1 MSENN
6 ENIDDRKR
14 DSEKVT
20 LAGLTARLSVRTGD
34 TKRQTEDFLRE
45 LFALISDE
53 LEKGESVKVPGLGVF
68 KSIEVEARKS
78 VNVNTGEETLIPGH
92 RKIVYMAS
100 KELSATVNEPF
111 SMFQTIELTDE
122 AVTELEGAEA
132 VEPEP
137 EAVCDVPFASTVYQL
152 EEPEVIAESEL
163 ERESVQEAESELI
176 PEQPAQESGLIPEQP
191 ESESGLIP
199 EQPAPIEYASEETS
213 DLYEATE
220 PPVSADSDDDPKDS
234 NDLNDLKDSDDLKDT
249 EDSYI
254 LEDSEVPAIPKKRF
268 WPGFLIGFAA
278 ACLIAFV
285 AVWAL
290 FQYGVL
296 SSERLAGAEPKAESE
311 AIAATSVSAGDP
323 ATNLDNTESEPGPAV
338 KESEVGE
345 PGVQQPGVQ
354 DPAVKEPG
362 VQQAEVQQSATK
374 TEAEPSV
381 PTQPSDKKV
390 YDTITKTR
398 YLTTMAKDHYGNY
411 HLWPYIYKENEKIL
425 GHPDRIRPGT
435 KVVVPPLSKYGV
447 NPDNKADIDKAKKL
461 GNEIYARYN

>member
-1 MSENN
+1 MSENS
-6 ENIDDRKR
+6 ENIEDRRR

-45 LFALISDE
+45 LFALIAGE

-137 EAVCDVPFASTVYQL
+137 EAVCDVPFASTVYEL
-152 EEPEVIAESEL
+152 EEPEVIAEPEL
-163 ERESVQEAESELI
+163 ERESAQEAESELI
-176 PEQPAQESGLIPEQP
+176 PEQPEAFQP
-191 ESESGLIP
+191 
-199 EQPAPIEYASEETS
+199 ASEES
-213 DLYEATE
+213 
-220 PPVSADSDDDPKDS
+220 PDSDDGTKDPKDLNDLRDS
-234 NDLNDLKDSDDLKDT
+234 NDLKDFKDFKDLNDFKDSKDLADP
-249 EDSYI
+249 DIS
-254 LEDSEVPAIPKKRF
+254 EDSEVPAIPKKRF

-290 FQYGVL
+290 FEYGVL
-296 SSERLAGAEPKAESE
+296 STERLAGAETKAESE
-311 AIAATSVSAGDP
+311 AVAATP
-323 ATNLDNTESEPGPAV
+323 ALTEVPTVEPDKAIDEAELVV
-338 KESEVGE
+338 KEPDVRQPE
-345 PGVQQPGVQ
+345 VQQPDVQ
-354 DPAVKEPG
+354 K
-362 VQQAEVQQSATK
+362 QATK
-374 TEAEPSV
+374 AETEPPV

>member
-1 MSENN
+1 MSENS
-6 ENIDDRKR
+6 ENIEDRRR

-78 VNVNTGEETLIPGH
+78 VNVNTGEETMIPGH

-132 VEPEP
+132 AEPEP
-137 EAVCDVPFASTVYQL
+137 EAVCDVPFASTVYEL

-163 ERESVQEAESELI
+163 ERESAQEAASELI
-176 PEQPAQESGLIPEQP
+176 PELPEAASGIMQ
-191 ESESGLIP
+191 
-199 EQPAPIEYASEETS
+199 EQPAPFESASEEAS
-213 DLYEATE
+213 DLCEATE
-220 PPVSADSDDDPKDS
+220 PPVSADSDDDLKDFKDLKDS
-234 NDLNDLKDSDDLKDT
+234 KDSKDFNDFNDLNDLKETTDPDIS
-249 EDSYI
+249 
-254 LEDSEVPAIPKKRF
+254 EDSEVPAIPKKRF
-268 WPGFLIGFAA
+268 WPGFLVGFAA

-290 FQYGVL
+290 FEYGVL
-296 SSERLAGAEPKAESE
+296 SSERLAEAEPK
-311 AIAATSVSAGDP
+311 
-323 ATNLDNTESEPGPAV
+323 PAV
-338 KESEVGE
+338 KAAAMTHASAEVPSVE
-345 PGVQQPGVQ
+345 PDKSKAEPEQAAEEPEVQQP
-354 DPAVKEPG
+354 
-362 VQQAEVQQSATK
+362 EVQKSAP
-374 TEAEPSV
+374 EAETEPPV

>member
-1 MSENN
+1 MSENS
-6 ENIDDRKR
+6 ENIEERKR

-100 KELSATVNEPF
+100 KGLSATVNEPF

-122 AVTELEGAEA
+122 AVTELEWAEA
-132 VEPEP
+132 AEPEP
-137 EAVCDVPFASTVYQL
+137 EAVCDVPFASTVYEL

-163 ERESVQEAESELI
+163 ERESAQEAESELI
-176 PEQPAQESGLIPEQP
+176 PEQPEAFQP
-191 ESESGLIP
+191 
-199 EQPAPIEYASEETS
+199 ASEES
-213 DLYEATE
+213 
-220 PPVSADSDDDPKDS
+220 PDSDDDPKDPKDL
-234 NDLNDLKDSDDLKDT
+234 NDLNDSNDLTDSKDLKDSNDLTDP
-249 EDSYI
+249 DIS
-254 LEDSEVPAIPKKRF
+254 EDSEVPAIPKKRF

-290 FQYGVL
+290 FEYGVL
-296 SSERLAGAEPKAESE
+296 SSERLAEAEPK
-311 AIAATSVSAGDP
+311 
-323 ATNLDNTESEPGPAV
+323 PAV
-338 KESEVGE
+338 KAAAMTPGSVEVPAVEPDKSKSEPE
-345 PGVQQPGVQ
+345 PAAKEPEVQQP
-354 DPAVKEPG
+354 
-362 VQQAEVQQSATK
+362 EVQKSAPE
-374 TEAEPSV
+374 TETEPPV

-411 HLWPYIYKENEKIL
+411 HLWPYIYQENEKIL

>member
-1 MSENN
+1 MSENS
-6 ENIDDRKR
+6 ENIEDRRR

-45 LFALISDE
+45 LFALIAGE

-78 VNVNTGEETLIPGH
+78 VNVNTGEETMIPGH
-92 RKIVYMAS
+92 RKIVYIAS

-111 SMFQTIELTDE
+111 SMFQTVELTDD
-122 AVTELEGAEA
+122 AVAELEASDPA
-132 VEPEP
+132 EPER
-137 EAVCDVPFASTVYQL
+137 EAVCDVPFASTVYEL
-152 EEPEVIAESEL
+152 EEPEVIEEAEL
-163 ERESVQEAESELI
+163 ERESAQEAASETI
-176 PEQPAQESGLIPEQP
+176 QEQP
-191 ESESGLIP
+191 EAFEP
-199 EQPAPIEYASEETS
+199 ASEES
-213 DLYEATE
+213 L
-220 PPVSADSDDDPKDS
+220 DSDDDLKDLKDPKDLKDLKDS
-234 NDLNDLKDSDDLKDT
+234 NDLNDFKDTKDLNDLTDSDI
-249 EDSYI
+249 S
-254 LEDSEVPAIPKKRF
+254 EDSEVPAIPKKRF
-268 WPGFLIGFAA
+268 WPGFLVGFAA

-290 FQYGVL
+290 FEYGVL
-296 SSERLAGAEPKAESE
+296 SSERLAEAES
-311 AIAATSVSAGDP
+311 
-323 ATNLDNTESEPGPAV
+323 NPAV
-338 KESEVGE
+338 KAKAETPASVEV
-345 PGVQQPGVQ
+345 
-354 DPAVKEPG
+354 PAVEPDKAKAEPEPATKEP
-362 VQQAEVQQSATK
+362 EVQKSASEAGGE
-374 TEAEPSV
+374 TEPAV

>member
-1 MSENN
+1 MSENI
-6 ENIDDRKR
+6 EERKR

-45 LFALISDE
+45 LFALIAGE

-92 RKIVYMAS
+92 RKIVYIAS

-111 SMFQTIELTDE
+111 SMFQTIELTDD
-122 AVTELEGAEA
+122 AVTELEGAEVA
-132 VEPEP
+132 EPEP
-137 EAVCDVPFASTVYQL
+137 EAFCDVPFASTVYEL
-152 EEPEVIAESEL
+152 EEPEVIAEAEL
-163 ERESVQEAESELI
+163 ERESAQEAASES
-176 PEQPAQESGLIPEQP
+176 IPEQP
-191 ESESGLIP
+191 EAFEPASKES
-199 EQPAPIEYASEETS
+199 SN
-213 DLYEATE
+213 
-220 PPVSADSDDDPKDS
+220 SDDGTKDPKDS
-234 NDLNDLKDSDDLKDT
+234 NDLKDLKDLKDPKDLKDLKDSNDFKDP
-249 EDSYI
+249 EDPDVS
-254 LEDSEVPAIPKKRF
+254 EDSEIPAIPKKRF
-268 WPGFLIGFAA
+268 WPGFLVGFAA

-285 AVWAL
+285 AIWTL

-296 SSERLAGAEPKAESE
+296 STERMADAKPKPASEAITVNNATTHVPAGVPDESKAESE
-311 AIAATSVSAGDP
+311 P
-323 ATNLDNTESEPGPAV
+323 
-338 KESEVGE
+338 VG
-345 PGVQQPGVQ
+345 
-354 DPAVKEPG
+354 KEPIL
-362 VQQAEVQQSATK
+362 EQSAPAA
-374 TEAEPSV
+374 EAEPPV

>member
-1 MSENN
+1 MSENS
-6 ENIDDRKR
+6 ENIEERKR

-122 AVTELEGAEA
+122 AVTELEWAEA
-132 VEPEP
+132 AEPEP
-137 EAVCDVPFASTVYQL
+137 EAVCDVPFASTVYEL

-163 ERESVQEAESELI
+163 ERESAQEAESELI
-176 PEQPAQESGLIPEQP
+176 PEQPDAFQP
-191 ESESGLIP
+191 
-199 EQPAPIEYASEETS
+199 ASEES
-213 DLYEATE
+213 
-220 PPVSADSDDDPKDS
+220 PDSDDDPKDPKDL
-234 NDLNDLKDSDDLKDT
+234 NDLNDSNDLTDSKDLKDSNDLTDP
-249 EDSYI
+249 DIS
-254 LEDSEVPAIPKKRF
+254 EDSEVPAIPKKRF

-290 FQYGVL
+290 FEYGVL
-296 SSERLAGAEPKAESE
+296 SSERLAEAEPK
-311 AIAATSVSAGDP
+311 
-323 ATNLDNTESEPGPAV
+323 PAV
-338 KESEVGE
+338 KAAAMTPGSVEVPAVEPDKSKSEPE
-345 PGVQQPGVQ
+345 PAAKEPEVQQP
-354 DPAVKEPG
+354 
-362 VQQAEVQQSATK
+362 EVQKSAPE
-374 TEAEPSV
+374 TETEPPV

-411 HLWPYIYKENEKIL
+411 HLWPYIYQENEKIL

>member
-1 MSENN
+1 MSENI
-6 ENIDDRKR
+6 EERKR

-45 LFALISDE
+45 LFALIAGE

-111 SMFQTIELTDE
+111 SMFQTIELTDD
-122 AVTELEGAEA
+122 AVTELEESEST
-132 VEPEP
+132 EPEP
-137 EAVCDVPFASTVYQL
+137 VCDVPFASTVYEL
-152 EEPEVIAESEL
+152 EEPEVMAEAEL
-163 ERESVQEAESELI
+163 ERESVQEYAAES
-176 PEQPAQESGLIPEQP
+176 IPEQP
-191 ESESGLIP
+191 ETF
-199 EQPAPIEYASEETS
+199 QPASEES
-213 DLYEATE
+213 
-220 PPVSADSDDDPKDS
+220 PNSDDDPKDPK
-234 NDLNDLKDSDDLKDT
+234 DPKDLKDFKDLKDT
-249 EDSYI
+249 EDPDIS
-254 LEDSEVPAIPKKRF
+254 EDSEIPAIPKKRF
-268 WPGFLIGFAA
+268 WPGFLVGFAA

-285 AVWAL
+285 AVWTL
-290 FQYGVL
+290 CQYGVL
-296 SSERLAGAEPKAESE
+296 STERMAEAKPKPASE
-311 AIAATSVSAGDP
+311 AITVNNATTHVPEGVPD
-323 ATNLDNTESEPGPAV
+323 ESKA
-338 KESEVGE
+338 
-345 PGVQQPGVQ
+345 
-354 DPAVKEPG
+354 
-362 VQQAEVQQSATK
+362 
-374 TEAEPSV
+374 EAEPVGKEQILEQSAPEPEAEPTV

>member
-1 MSENN
+1 MSENI
-6 ENIDDRKR
+6 EEPKR

-45 LFALISDE
+45 LFALIAGE

-111 SMFQTIELTDE
+111 SMFQTIELTDD
-122 AVTELEGAEA
+122 AVTELEESEST
-132 VEPEP
+132 EPEP
-137 EAVCDVPFASTVYQL
+137 VCDVPFASTVYEL
-152 EEPEVIAESEL
+152 EEPEVMAEAEL
-163 ERESVQEAESELI
+163 ERESVQEYAAES
-176 PEQPAQESGLIPEQP
+176 IPEQP
-191 ESESGLIP
+191 ETF
-199 EQPAPIEYASEETS
+199 QPASEES
-213 DLYEATE
+213 
-220 PPVSADSDDDPKDS
+220 PNSDDDPKDPK
-234 NDLNDLKDSDDLKDT
+234 DPKDLKDFKDLKDT
-249 EDSYI
+249 EDPDIS
-254 LEDSEVPAIPKKRF
+254 EDSEIPAIPKKRF
-268 WPGFLIGFAA
+268 WPGFLVGFAA

-285 AVWAL
+285 AVWTL
-290 FQYGVL
+290 CQYGVL
-296 SSERLAGAEPKAESE
+296 STERMAEAKPKPASE
-311 AIAATSVSAGDP
+311 AITVNNATTHVSEGVPD
-323 ATNLDNTESEPGPAV
+323 ESKA
-338 KESEVGE
+338 
-345 PGVQQPGVQ
+345 
-354 DPAVKEPG
+354 
-362 VQQAEVQQSATK
+362 
-374 TEAEPSV
+374 EAEPVGKEQILEQSAPEPEAEPTV

>member
-1 MSENN
+1 MSENS
-6 ENIDDRKR
+6 ENIEERKR

-122 AVTELEGAEA
+122 AVTELEWAEA
-132 VEPEP
+132 AEPEP
-137 EAVCDVPFASTVYQL
+137 EAVCDVPFASTVYEL
-152 EEPEVIAESEL
+152 KEPEVIAESEL
-163 ERESVQEAESELI
+163 ERESAQEAESELI
-176 PEQPAQESGLIPEQP
+176 PEQPEAFQP
-191 ESESGLIP
+191 
-199 EQPAPIEYASEETS
+199 ASEES
-213 DLYEATE
+213 
-220 PPVSADSDDDPKDS
+220 PDSDDDPKDPKDL
-234 NDLNDLKDSDDLKDT
+234 NDLNDSNDLTDSKDLKDSNDLTDP
-249 EDSYI
+249 DIS
-254 LEDSEVPAIPKKRF
+254 EDSEVPAIPKKRF

-290 FQYGVL
+290 FEYGVL
-296 SSERLAGAEPKAESE
+296 SSERLAEAEPK
-311 AIAATSVSAGDP
+311 
-323 ATNLDNTESEPGPAV
+323 PAV
-338 KESEVGE
+338 KAAAMTPGSVEVPAVEPDKSKSEPE
-345 PGVQQPGVQ
+345 PAAKEPEVQQP
-354 DPAVKEPG
+354 
-362 VQQAEVQQSATK
+362 EVQKSAPE
-374 TEAEPSV
+374 TETEPPV

-411 HLWPYIYKENEKIL
+411 HLWPYIYQENEKIL

>member
-1 MSENN
+1 MNGNME
-6 ENIDDRKR
+6 EHKR
-14 DSEKVT
+14 ESEKVT

-45 LFALISDE
+45 LFALIAGE

-92 RKIVYMAS
+92 RKIVYIAS

-111 SMFQTIELTDE
+111 SMFQTIELTDD
-122 AVTELEGAEA
+122 AVAELEASDPA
-132 VEPEP
+132 EPER
-137 EAVCDVPFASTVYQL
+137 EAVCDVPFASTVYEL
-152 EEPEVIAESEL
+152 EEPEVIEEAEL
-163 ERESVQEAESELI
+163 ERESAQEAASET
-176 PEQPAQESGLIPEQP
+176 IPEQP
-191 ESESGLIP
+191 EAFEP
-199 EQPAPIEYASEETS
+199 ASEES
-213 DLYEATE
+213 L
-220 PPVSADSDDDPKDS
+220 DSDDDLKDLKDPKDLKDS
-234 NDLNDLKDSDDLKDT
+234 NDLNDFNDFKDSKDLNDLT
-249 EDSYI
+249 DSVISEDA
-254 LEDSEVPAIPKKRF
+254 EVPAIPKKRF
-268 WPGFLIGFAA
+268 WPGFLVGFAA

-290 FQYGVL
+290 FEYGVL
-296 SSERLAGAEPKAESE
+296 SSERLAEAES
-311 AIAATSVSAGDP
+311 
-323 ATNLDNTESEPGPAV
+323 NPAV
-338 KESEVGE
+338 KAKAETPASAEVPATE
-345 PGVQQPGVQ
+345 PDKSKAEPE
-354 DPAVKEPG
+354 PATKEP
-362 VQQAEVQQSATK
+362 EVQKSASEAGGE
-374 TEAEPSV
+374 TEPAV

>member
-1 MSENN
+1 MSENI
-6 ENIDDRKR
+6 EERKR

-45 LFALISDE
+45 LFALIAGE

-111 SMFQTIELTDE
+111 SMFQTIELTDD
-122 AVTELEGAEA
+122 AVTELEESEST
-132 VEPEP
+132 EPEP
-137 EAVCDVPFASTVYQL
+137 VCDVPFASTVYEL
-152 EEPEVIAESEL
+152 EEPEVMAEAEL
-163 ERESVQEAESELI
+163 ERESAQEAESELI
-176 PEQPAQESGLIPEQP
+176 LDQP
-191 ESESGLIP
+191 ESFES
-199 EQPAPIEYASEETS
+199 ASEES
-213 DLYEATE
+213 
-220 PPVSADSDDDPKDS
+220 PDSDDGTKDPKDPKDT
-234 NDLNDLKDSDDLKDT
+234 NDLNDFNDFNDFNDSKDSKDSKDFKDLKDIKDP
-249 EDSYI
+249 EDPDIS
-254 LEDSEVPAIPKKRF
+254 EDSEIPAIPKKRF
-268 WPGFLIGFAA
+268 WPGFLVGFAA
-278 ACLIAFV
+278 ACLIAIV
-285 AVWAL
+285 AVWTM

-296 SSERLAGAEPKAESE
+296 STERMAEAKPKPAVQ
-311 AIAATSVSAGDP
+311 AAAMTPASAVVSAVEPDKSK
-323 ATNLDNTESEPGPAV
+323 SEPEPAA
-338 KESEVGE
+338 KEPE
-345 PGVQQPGVQ
+345 VQQS
-354 DPAVKEPG
+354 
-362 VQQAEVQQSATK
+362 EVQQSAPEP
-374 TEAEPSV
+374 EAEPPV

>member
-1 MSENN
+1 MNGNME
-6 ENIDDRKR
+6 EHKR
-14 DSEKVT
+14 ESEKVT

-45 LFALISDE
+45 LFALIAGE

-92 RKIVYMAS
+92 RKIVYIAS

-111 SMFQTIELTDE
+111 SMFQTIELTDD
-122 AVTELEGAEA
+122 AVAELEASDPA
-132 VEPEP
+132 EPER
-137 EAVCDVPFASTVYQL
+137 EAVCDVPFASTVYEL
-152 EEPEVIAESEL
+152 EEPEVIEEAEL
-163 ERESVQEAESELI
+163 ERESAQEAASES
-176 PEQPAQESGLIPEQP
+176 IPEQP
-191 ESESGLIP
+191 EAFEP
-199 EQPAPIEYASEETS
+199 ASEES
-213 DLYEATE
+213 L
-220 PPVSADSDDDPKDS
+220 DSDDDLKDLKDPKDLKDS
-234 NDLNDLKDSDDLKDT
+234 NDLKDSVIS
-249 EDSYI
+249 EDA
-254 LEDSEVPAIPKKRF
+254 EVPAIPKKRF
-268 WPGFLIGFAA
+268 WPGFLVGFAA

-296 SSERLAGAEPKAESE
+296 SSERLAEAES
-311 AIAATSVSAGDP
+311 
-323 ATNLDNTESEPGPAV
+323 NPAV
-338 KESEVGE
+338 KAKAETPASVEV
-345 PGVQQPGVQ
+345 
-354 DPAVKEPG
+354 PAVEPDKAKAEPEPATKEP
-362 VQQAEVQQSATK
+362 EVQKSASEAGGE
-374 TEAEPSV
+374 TEPAV

>member
-1 MSENN
+1 MSENS
-6 ENIDDRKR
+6 ENIEERKR

-132 VEPEP
+132 AEPEP
-137 EAVCDVPFASTVYQL
+137 EAVCDVPFASTVYEL

-163 ERESVQEAESELI
+163 ERESAQEAESELI
-176 PEQPAQESGLIPEQP
+176 PEQPEAFQP
-191 ESESGLIP
+191 
-199 EQPAPIEYASEETS
+199 ASEES
-213 DLYEATE
+213 
-220 PPVSADSDDDPKDS
+220 PDSDDDPKDPK
-234 NDLNDLKDSDDLKDT
+234 DLKDLTDPDIS
-249 EDSYI
+249 
-254 LEDSEVPAIPKKRF
+254 EDSEVPAIPKKRF

-290 FQYGVL
+290 FEYGVL
-296 SSERLAGAEPKAESE
+296 SSERLAEAEPK
-311 AIAATSVSAGDP
+311 
-323 ATNLDNTESEPGPAV
+323 PAV
-338 KESEVGE
+338 KAAAMTPGSVEVPAVEPDKSKSEPE
-345 PGVQQPGVQ
+345 PAAEEPEVQQP
-354 DPAVKEPG
+354 
-362 VQQAEVQQSATK
+362 EVQKSAPE
-374 TEAEPSV
+374 TETEPPV

-411 HLWPYIYKENEKIL
+411 HLWPYIYQENEKIL

>member
-1 MSENN
+1 MSENS
-6 ENIDDRKR
+6 ENIEERKR

-111 SMFQTIELTDE
+111 SMFQTIELSDE

-137 EAVCDVPFASTVYQL
+137 EAVCDVPFASTVY
-152 EEPEVIAESEL
+152 EFGEPEVIAEPEL
-163 ERESVQEAESELI
+163 ERESEQEAESESIPEPDSELI
-176 PEQPAQESGLIPEQP
+176 PEQPQPFES
-191 ESESGLIP
+191 
-199 EQPAPIEYASEETS
+199 ASEETS
-213 DLYEATE
+213 DLYETTGQ
-220 PPVSADSDDDPKDS
+220 PVSADSDDDLKNFKNPKDPKDP
-234 NDLNDLKDSDDLKDT
+234 NVLNGPEASDI
-249 EDSYI
+249 S
-254 LEDSEVPAIPKKRF
+254 EDSEVPAIPKKRF

-290 FQYGVL
+290 IEYGVL
-296 SSERLAGAEPKAESE
+296 STERLAGAETKAESE
-311 AIAATSVSAGDP
+311 AVAATP
-323 ATNLDNTESEPGPAV
+323 ALTEVQTVEPDKAIDEAELVV
-338 KESEVGE
+338 KE
-345 PGVQQPGVQ
+345 PDVQQP
-354 DPAVKEPG
+354 
-362 VQQAEVQQSATK
+362 EVQKQATK
-374 TEAEPSV
+374 AEAEPSV
-381 PTQPSDKKV
+381 PTQPSDRKV

>member
-6 ENIDDRKR
+6 ENIEDRRR

-45 LFALISDE
+45 LFALIAGE

-78 VNVNTGEETLIPGH
+78 VNVNTGEETMIPGH

-132 VEPEP
+132 AEPER
-137 EAVCDVPFASTVYQL
+137 EAVCDVPFASTVYEL
-152 EEPEVIAESEL
+152 EEPEVIAEAEL
-163 ERESVQEAESELI
+163 ERESAQEAESELI
-176 PEQPAQESGLIPEQP
+176 PDQP
-191 ESESGLIP
+191 EAF
-199 EQPAPIEYASEETS
+199 QPASEES
-213 DLYEATE
+213 
-220 PPVSADSDDDPKDS
+220 PDSDDGTKDPKDPKDPKDLKDL
-234 NDLNDLKDSDDLKDT
+234 NDLNDLKDSKDLKDFNDFNDLNDLKDT
-249 EDSYI
+249 TDPDIS
-254 LEDSEVPAIPKKRF
+254 EDSEVPAIPKRRF

-290 FQYGVL
+290 FEYGVL
-296 SSERLAGAEPKAESE
+296 SSERL
-311 AIAATSVSAGDP
+311 
-323 ATNLDNTESEPGPAV
+323 
-338 KESEVGE
+338 
-345 PGVQQPGVQ
+345 
-354 DPAVKEPG
+354 
-362 VQQAEVQQSATK
+362 
-374 TEAEPSV
+374 TEAEPKPAVKAAAMTPASAEVPVVEPDKSKAEPEPAAKEPEVQKPEVQKSVSETEAEPPV

-447 NPDNKADIDKAKKL
+447 NPDKKADIDKAKKL

>member
-1 MSENN
+1 MNGNME
-6 ENIDDRKR
+6 EHKR
-14 DSEKVT
+14 ESEKVT

-45 LFALISDE
+45 LFAVVAGE

-92 RKIVYMAS
+92 RKIVYIAS

-111 SMFQTIELTDE
+111 SMFQTIELTDD
-122 AVTELEGAEA
+122 AVAELEASDPA
-132 VEPEP
+132 EPER
-137 EAVCDVPFASTVYQL
+137 EAICDVPFASTVYEL
-152 EEPEVIAESEL
+152 EEPEVIAEAEL
-163 ERESVQEAESELI
+163 ERESAQEAASES
-176 PEQPAQESGLIPEQP
+176 IPEQP
-191 ESESGLIP
+191 EAFEP
-199 EQPAPIEYASEETS
+199 ASEES
-213 DLYEATE
+213 L
-220 PPVSADSDDDPKDS
+220 DSDDDLKDLKDPKDFKDS
-234 NDLNDLKDSDDLKDT
+234 KDLNDLTDSDI
-249 EDSYI
+249 S
-254 LEDSEVPAIPKKRF
+254 EDSEVPAIPKKRF
-268 WPGFLIGFAA
+268 WPGFLVGFAA

-290 FQYGVL
+290 FEYGVL
-296 SSERLAGAEPKAESE
+296 SSERLAEAES
-311 AIAATSVSAGDP
+311 
-323 ATNLDNTESEPGPAV
+323 NPAV
-338 KESEVGE
+338 KAKAETPASVEV
-345 PGVQQPGVQ
+345 
-354 DPAVKEPG
+354 PAVEPDKSKAEPEPATKEP
-362 VQQAEVQQSATK
+362 EVQKSASEAGGE
-374 TEAEPSV
+374 TEPAV

>member
-1 MSENN
+1 MNGNME
-6 ENIDDRKR
+6 EHKR
-14 DSEKVT
+14 ESEKVT

-45 LFALISDE
+45 LFAVVAGE

-92 RKIVYMAS
+92 RKIVYIAS

-111 SMFQTIELTDE
+111 SMFQTIELTDD
-122 AVTELEGAEA
+122 AVAELEASDPA
-132 VEPEP
+132 EPER
-137 EAVCDVPFASTVYQL
+137 EAVCDVPFASTVYEL
-152 EEPEVIAESEL
+152 EEPEVIEEAEL
-163 ERESVQEAESELI
+163 ERESAQEAASES
-176 PEQPAQESGLIPEQP
+176 IPEQP
-191 ESESGLIP
+191 EAASETIQ
-199 EQPAPIEYASEETS
+199 EQPEAFETASEEF
-213 DLYEATE
+213 
-220 PPVSADSDDDPKDS
+220 PDSDDDLKDLKDPKDLKDS
-234 NDLNDLKDSDDLKDT
+234 NDLKDSKDLNDLTDSDI
-249 EDSYI
+249 S
-254 LEDSEVPAIPKKRF
+254 EDSEVPAIPKKRF
-268 WPGFLIGFAA
+268 WSGFLVGFAA

-290 FQYGVL
+290 FEYGVL
-296 SSERLAGAEPKAESE
+296 SSERLAEAES
-311 AIAATSVSAGDP
+311 
-323 ATNLDNTESEPGPAV
+323 NPAV
-338 KESEVGE
+338 KAKAETPASVEV
-345 PGVQQPGVQ
+345 
-354 DPAVKEPG
+354 PAVEPDKAKAEPEPATKEP
-362 VQQAEVQQSATK
+362 EVQKSASEAGDE
-374 TEAEPSV
+374 TEPAV

>member
-6 ENIDDRKR
+6 ENIEERKR

-111 SMFQTIELTDE
+111 SMFQTIELSDE

-137 EAVCDVPFASTVYQL
+137 EAVCDVPFASTVYEL

-163 ERESVQEAESELI
+163 ERESAQEAESELI
-176 PEQPAQESGLIPEQP
+176 PEQPEAFQP
-191 ESESGLIP
+191 
-199 EQPAPIEYASEETS
+199 ASEES
-213 DLYEATE
+213 
-220 PPVSADSDDDPKDS
+220 PDSDDDPKDPKDLKGL
-234 NDLNDLKDSDDLKDT
+234 NDLRDSNDLKDSNDLR
-249 EDSYI
+249 DSNDLTDPDI
-254 LEDSEVPAIPKKRF
+254 SEDSEVPAIPRKRF

-290 FQYGVL
+290 FEYGVL
-296 SSERLAGAEPKAESE
+296 SSDRLAEAEPKPEVK
-311 AIAATSVSAGDP
+311 AAAMTPASV
-323 ATNLDNTESEPGPAV
+323 EVPAV
-338 KESEVGE
+338 EPDKSKTEPEPAAKEPE
-345 PGVQQPGVQ
+345 VQQP
-354 DPAVKEPG
+354 
-362 VQQAEVQQSATK
+362 EVQKQATK
-374 TEAEPSV
+374 AEAEPSV

>member
-6 ENIDDRKR
+6 ENIEDRKR

-122 AVTELEGAEA
+122 AVTELEGAAA

-137 EAVCDVPFASTVYQL
+137 EAVCDVPFASTVYEL
-152 EEPEVIAESEL
+152 EEPEVMAESEL

-176 PEQPAQESGLIPEQP
+176 PEQPEPESGLKPERLEP
-191 ESESGLIP
+191 FAS
-199 EQPAPIEYASEETS
+199 ASEETS
-213 DLYEATE
+213 DLYETTV
-220 PPVSADSDDDPKDS
+220 PLVSADSDDDPKDS
-234 NDLNDLKDSDDLKDT
+234 NNLNDLKDTNDLKDSDDLNDT
-249 EDSYI
+249 EDSDI

-323 ATNLDNTESEPGPAV
+323 ATNLDNTESEPAPAV

-354 DPAVKEPG
+354 DPAVKET
-362 VQQAEVQQSATK
+362 EVQHSEVQKSAPK
-374 TEAEPSV
+374 AEAEPSV

>member
-1 MSENN
+1 MSENS
-6 ENIDDRKR
+6 ENIEDRRR

-45 LFALISDE
+45 LFALIAGE

-78 VNVNTGEETLIPGH
+78 VNVNTGEETMIPGH

-132 VEPEP
+132 AEPER
-137 EAVCDVPFASTVYQL
+137 EAVCDVPFASTVYEL
-152 EEPEVIAESEL
+152 EEPEVIAEPEL
-163 ERESVQEAESELI
+163 ERESAQEAASELI
-176 PEQPAQESGLIPEQP
+176 PEQPEAFQP
-191 ESESGLIP
+191 
-199 EQPAPIEYASEETS
+199 ASEES
-213 DLYEATE
+213 
-220 PPVSADSDDDPKDS
+220 PDSDDGTNDPNDPKNL
-234 NDLNDLKDSDDLKDT
+234 NDLNDLNDSKDLKDPKDLKDFKDFKDFT
-249 EDSYI
+249 DPDIS
-254 LEDSEVPAIPKKRF
+254 EDSEVPAIPKKRF
-268 WPGFLIGFAA
+268 WPGFLIGVAA

-311 AIAATSVSAGDP
+311 AIAATSVSAGVP
-323 ATNLDNTESEPGPAV
+323 AEVPSVEPDKSKSEPEPAA
-338 KESEVGE
+338 KEPE
-345 PGVQQPGVQ
+345 VQQP
-354 DPAVKEPG
+354 
-362 VQQAEVQQSATK
+362 EVQKSAPE
-374 TEAEPSV
+374 TEAEPPV

-435 KVVVPPLSKYGV
+435 RVVVPPLSKYGV
-447 NPDNKADIDKAKKL
+447 NPDNKADIDKA
-461 GNEIYARYN
+461 

>member
-1 MSENN
+1 MSENS
-6 ENIDDRKR
+6 ENIEDRRR

-45 LFALISDE
+45 LFALIAGE

-78 VNVNTGEETLIPGH
+78 VNVNTGEETMIPGH

-132 VEPEP
+132 AEPEP
-137 EAVCDVPFASTVYQL
+137 EAVCDVPFASTVYEL

-163 ERESVQEAESELI
+163 ERESAQEAASTLIPELPEAASELI
-176 PEQPAQESGLIPEQP
+176 PELQEAFEPASKESP
-191 ESESGLIP
+191 
-199 EQPAPIEYASEETS
+199 
-213 DLYEATE
+213 
-220 PPVSADSDDDPKDS
+220 DSDDDPKDLK
-234 NDLNDLKDSDDLKDT
+234 DLNDLKDSNDLKDT
-249 EDSYI
+249 TDPDIS
-254 LEDSEVPAIPKKRF
+254 EDSEVPAIPKKRF
-268 WPGFLIGFAA
+268 WPGFLVGFAA

-290 FQYGVL
+290 FEYGVL
-296 SSERLAGAEPKAESE
+296 SSDRLAEAEPK
-311 AIAATSVSAGDP
+311 
-323 ATNLDNTESEPGPAV
+323 PAV
-338 KESEVGE
+338 KAAAMTPASVEV
-345 PGVQQPGVQ
+345 
-354 DPAVKEPG
+354 PAVEPDKSKSEPEPAAKEP
-362 VQQAEVQQSATK
+362 EVQKLEVQKSASEA
-374 TEAEPSV
+374 EAEPPV

>member
-1 MSENN
+1 MSENS
-6 ENIDDRKR
+6 ENIEERKR

-122 AVTELEGAEA
+122 AVTELEWAEA
-132 VEPEP
+132 AEPEP
-137 EAVCDVPFASTVYQL
+137 EAVCDVPFASTVYEL

-163 ERESVQEAESELI
+163 ERESAQEAESELI
-176 PEQPAQESGLIPEQP
+176 PEAFQP
-191 ESESGLIP
+191 
-199 EQPAPIEYASEETS
+199 ASEES
-213 DLYEATE
+213 
-220 PPVSADSDDDPKDS
+220 PDSDDDPKDPKDL
-234 NDLNDLKDSDDLKDT
+234 NDLNDSNDLTDSKDLKDSNDLTDP
-249 EDSYI
+249 DIS
-254 LEDSEVPAIPKKRF
+254 EDSEVPAIPKKRF

-290 FQYGVL
+290 FEYGVL
-296 SSERLAGAEPKAESE
+296 SSERLAEAEPK
-311 AIAATSVSAGDP
+311 
-323 ATNLDNTESEPGPAV
+323 PAV
-338 KESEVGE
+338 KAAAMTPGSVEVPAVEPDKSKSEPE
-345 PGVQQPGVQ
+345 PAAKEPEVQQP
-354 DPAVKEPG
+354 
-362 VQQAEVQQSATK
+362 EVQKSAPE
-374 TEAEPSV
+374 TETEPPV

-411 HLWPYIYKENEKIL
+411 HLWPYIYQENEKIL

>member
-1 MSENN
+1 MSENS
-6 ENIDDRKR
+6 ENIEERKR

-78 VNVNTGEETLIPGH
+78 VNVNTGEETMIPGH

-132 VEPEP
+132 AEPEP
-137 EAVCDVPFASTVYQL
+137 EAVCDVPFASTVYEL
-152 EEPEVIAESEL
+152 EEPEVIAEPEL
-163 ERESVQEAESELI
+163 ERESVQEAECELI
-176 PEQPAQESGLIPEQP
+176 PEQPEAFQP
-191 ESESGLIP
+191 
-199 EQPAPIEYASEETS
+199 ASEES
-213 DLYEATE
+213 
-220 PPVSADSDDDPKDS
+220 PDSDDDPKDPKDL
-234 NDLNDLKDSDDLKDT
+234 NDLNDSNDLTDSNDLKDFK
-249 EDSYI
+249 DSKDLNDLTDPDI
-254 LEDSEVPAIPKKRF
+254 SEDSEVPAIPKKRF

-296 SSERLAGAEPKAESE
+296 SSERLAEAEPK
-311 AIAATSVSAGDP
+311 
-323 ATNLDNTESEPGPAV
+323 PAV
-338 KESEVGE
+338 KAAAMTPGSVEV
-345 PGVQQPGVQ
+345 
-354 DPAVKEPG
+354 PAVEPDKSKSEPEPAAKEP
-362 VQQAEVQQSATK
+362 EVQKSAPEA
-374 TEAEPSV
+374 EAEPPV
-381 PTQPSDKKV
+381 PTQPSDKKE

>member
-1 MSENN
+1 MNGNME
-6 ENIDDRKR
+6 EHKR
-14 DSEKVT
+14 ESEKVT

-45 LFALISDE
+45 LFAVVAGE

-92 RKIVYMAS
+92 RKIVYIAS

-111 SMFQTIELTDE
+111 SMFQTIELTDD
-122 AVTELEGAEA
+122 AVAELEASDPA
-132 VEPEP
+132 EPER
-137 EAVCDVPFASTVYQL
+137 ETVCDVPFASTVYEL
-152 EEPEVIAESEL
+152 EEPEVIAEAEL
-163 ERESVQEAESELI
+163 ERESAQEAASES
-176 PEQPAQESGLIPEQP
+176 IPEQP
-191 ESESGLIP
+191 EAFEP
-199 EQPAPIEYASEETS
+199 ASEES
-213 DLYEATE
+213 
-220 PPVSADSDDDPKDS
+220 PDSDDSPNDPNDLRDSKDLKDFNDLNDS
-234 NDLNDLKDSDDLKDT
+234 NDLNDFKDSKDLKDFKDP
-249 EDSYI
+249 EVPDIS
-254 LEDSEVPAIPKKRF
+254 EDSEIPAIPKKRF
-268 WPGFLIGFAA
+268 WPGFLVGFAA

-285 AVWAL
+285 AIWTL

-296 SSERLAGAEPKAESE
+296 STERMAEVKPKPASE
-311 AIAATSVSAGDP
+311 AITVNNATTHVPAVEPDKAKAEPEP
-323 ATNLDNTESEPGPAV
+323 AT
-338 KESEVGE
+338 
-345 PGVQQPGVQ
+345 
-354 DPAVKEPG
+354 KEP
-362 VQQAEVQQSATK
+362 EVQKSASEAGGE
-374 TEAEPSV
+374 TEPAV

>member
-1 MSENN
+1 MSENS
-6 ENIDDRKR
+6 ENIEDRRR

-45 LFALISDE
+45 LFALIAGE

-111 SMFQTIELTDE
+111 SMFQTIELSDE

-132 VEPEP
+132 AEPEP
-137 EAVCDVPFASTVYQL
+137 EAVCDVPFASTVYEL

-163 ERESVQEAESELI
+163 ERESALEAASELI
-176 PEQPAQESGLIPEQP
+176 PEQPEAFQP
-191 ESESGLIP
+191 
-199 EQPAPIEYASEETS
+199 ASEES
-213 DLYEATE
+213 
-220 PPVSADSDDDPKDS
+220 PDSDDDPKDPKDL
-234 NDLNDLKDSDDLKDT
+234 NDLNDLNDSKDFKDSKDLT
-249 EDSYI
+249 DSNDLTDPDI
-254 LEDSEVPAIPKKRF
+254 SEDSEVPAIPKKRF

-290 FQYGVL
+290 FEYGVL
-296 SSERLAGAEPKAESE
+296 SSDRLAEAEPKPEVK
-311 AIAATSVSAGDP
+311 AAAMTPASV
-323 ATNLDNTESEPGPAV
+323 EVPAV
-338 KESEVGE
+338 E
-345 PGVQQPGVQ
+345 PDKSKTEPE
-354 DPAVKEPG
+354 PAAEEP
-362 VQQAEVQQSATK
+362 EVQEPEVQKQATK
-374 TEAEPSV
+374 AEAEPSV

-435 KVVVPPLSKYGV
+435 KVVVPSLSKYGV

>member
-1 MSENN
+1 MSENI
-6 ENIDDRKR
+6 EERKR

-45 LFALISDE
+45 LFALIAGE

-111 SMFQTIELTDE
+111 SMFQTIELTDD
-122 AVTELEGAEA
+122 AVTELEESEST
-132 VEPEP
+132 EPEP
-137 EAVCDVPFASTVYQL
+137 VCDVPFASTVYEL
-152 EEPEVIAESEL
+152 EEPEVMAEAEL
-163 ERESVQEAESELI
+163 ERESVQEYAAES
-176 PEQPAQESGLIPEQP
+176 IPEQP
-191 ESESGLIP
+191 ETF
-199 EQPAPIEYASEETS
+199 QPASEES
-213 DLYEATE
+213 
-220 PPVSADSDDDPKDS
+220 PNSDDDPKDFKDPK
-234 NDLNDLKDSDDLKDT
+234 DLKDLKDLKDS
-249 EDSYI
+249 EDPDIS
-254 LEDSEVPAIPKKRF
+254 EDSEIPAIPKKRF
-268 WPGFLIGFAA
+268 WPGFLVGFAA

-285 AVWAL
+285 AVWTL
-290 FQYGVL
+290 CQYGVL
-296 SSERLAGAEPKAESE
+296 STERMAEAKPKPASE
-311 AIAATSVSAGDP
+311 AITVNNATTHVPEGVPD
-323 ATNLDNTESEPGPAV
+323 ESKA
-338 KESEVGE
+338 
-345 PGVQQPGVQ
+345 
-354 DPAVKEPG
+354 
-362 VQQAEVQQSATK
+362 
-374 TEAEPSV
+374 EAEPVGKEQILEQSAPEPEAEPTV

>member
-6 ENIDDRKR
+6 ENIEDRRR

-111 SMFQTIELTDE
+111 SMFQTIELSDE
-122 AVTELEGAEA
+122 AVAELEGAEA

-137 EAVCDVPFASTVYQL
+137 EAVCDVPFASTVYEL

-163 ERESVQEAESELI
+163 ERESAQEAESELI
-176 PEQPAQESGLIPEQP
+176 QEQP
-191 ESESGLIP
+191 EAF
-199 EQPAPIEYASEETS
+199 QPASEES
-213 DLYEATE
+213 
-220 PPVSADSDDDPKDS
+220 PDSDDGTKDPKDLNDLRDS
-234 NDLNDLKDSDDLKDT
+234 NDLKDFKDLNDLTDPDIS
-249 EDSYI
+249 
-254 LEDSEVPAIPKKRF
+254 EDSEVPAIPKKRF

-290 FQYGVL
+290 FEYGVL
-296 SSERLAGAEPKAESE
+296 SSDRLAEAEPK
-311 AIAATSVSAGDP
+311 
-323 ATNLDNTESEPGPAV
+323 PAV
-338 KESEVGE
+338 KAAAMTPGSVEV
-345 PGVQQPGVQ
+345 
-354 DPAVKEPG
+354 PAVEPDKSKSEPEPAAKEP
-362 VQQAEVQQSATK
+362 EVQEPEVQKQATK
-374 TEAEPSV
+374 AEAEPSV

>member
-1 MSENN
+1 MNGNME
-6 ENIDDRKR
+6 EHKR
-14 DSEKVT
+14 ESEKVT

-45 LFALISDE
+45 LFAVVAGE

-92 RKIVYMAS
+92 RKIVYIAS

-111 SMFQTIELTDE
+111 SMFQTIELTDD
-122 AVTELEGAEA
+122 AVEELEASDPA
-132 VEPEP
+132 EPER
-137 EAVCDVPFASTVYQL
+137 EAVCDVPFASTVYEL
-152 EEPEVIAESEL
+152 EEPEVIEEAEL
-163 ERESVQEAESELI
+163 ERESAQEAASES
-176 PEQPAQESGLIPEQP
+176 IPEQP
-191 ESESGLIP
+191 EAFEP
-199 EQPAPIEYASEETS
+199 ASEES
-213 DLYEATE
+213 L
-220 PPVSADSDDDPKDS
+220 DSDDDLKDLKDPKDPKDLKDS
-234 NDLNDLKDSDDLKDT
+234 NDLKDSKDLNDLKDSVIS
-249 EDSYI
+249 EDA
-254 LEDSEVPAIPKKRF
+254 EVPAIPKKRF
-268 WPGFLIGFAA
+268 WPGFLVGFAA

-296 SSERLAGAEPKAESE
+296 SSERLAEAES
-311 AIAATSVSAGDP
+311 
-323 ATNLDNTESEPGPAV
+323 NPAV
-338 KESEVGE
+338 KAKAETPASVEV
-345 PGVQQPGVQ
+345 
-354 DPAVKEPG
+354 PAVEPDKAKAEPEPATKEP
-362 VQQAEVQQSATK
+362 EVQKSASEAGGE
-374 TEAEPSV
+374 TEPAV

-398 YLTTMAKDHYGNY
+398 YLTTMAKDHYCNY

>member
-1 MSENN
+1 MSENS
-6 ENIDDRKR
+6 ENIEERKR

-45 LFALISDE
+45 LFALIAGE
-53 LEKGESVKVPGLGVF
+53 LEKGESIKVPGLGVF

-122 AVTELEGAEA
+122 AVAELEGAEA

-137 EAVCDVPFASTVYQL
+137 EAVCDVLFASTVYEL

-163 ERESVQEAESELI
+163 ERESAQEAASELI
-176 PEQPAQESGLIPEQP
+176 PEQPEAFQP
-191 ESESGLIP
+191 
-199 EQPAPIEYASEETS
+199 ASEES
-213 DLYEATE
+213 
-220 PPVSADSDDDPKDS
+220 PDSDDGINDS
-234 NDLNDLKDSDDLKDT
+234 NDSKDLNDLTDPDIS
-249 EDSYI
+249 
-254 LEDSEVPAIPKKRF
+254 EDSEVPAIPRKRF

-290 FQYGVL
+290 FEYGVL

-311 AIAATSVSAGDP
+311 AIAATSVSAEVP
-323 ATNLDNTESEPGPAV
+323 VEVPAV
-338 KESEVGE
+338 E
-345 PGVQQPGVQ
+345 PDKSKAEPEPAAEEPEVQQP
-354 DPAVKEPG
+354 
-362 VQQAEVQQSATK
+362 EVQKSAPESE
-374 TEAEPSV
+374 TEPPV

>member
-1 MSENN
+1 MSENS
-6 ENIDDRKR
+6 ENIEDRRR

-137 EAVCDVPFASTVYQL
+137 EAVCDVPFASTVYEL

-163 ERESVQEAESELI
+163 ERESAQEAASELI
-176 PEQPAQESGLIPEQP
+176 PEQPEAFQP
-191 ESESGLIP
+191 T
-199 EQPAPIEYASEETS
+199 SEES
-213 DLYEATE
+213 
-220 PPVSADSDDDPKDS
+220 PDSDDGTNDPK
-234 NDLNDLKDSDDLKDT
+234 DLNDLRDSKDLNVLNDFNDFKDSKDLTDP
-249 EDSYI
+249 DIS
-254 LEDSEVPAIPKKRF
+254 EDSEVPDIPKKRF

-311 AIAATSVSAGDP
+311 AIAATSVSAGVPVEVP
-323 ATNLDNTESEPGPAV
+323 AVEPDKSKSEPEPAA
-338 KESEVGE
+338 EE
-345 PGVQQPGVQ
+345 P
-354 DPAVKEPG
+354 
-362 VQQAEVQQSATK
+362 EVQKSAP
-374 TEAEPSV
+374 EAETEPPV

-461 GNEIYARYN
+461 GNEIYSRYN

>member
-1 MSENN
+1 MSENS
-6 ENIDDRKR
+6 ENIEDRRR

-45 LFALISDE
+45 LFALISGE

-78 VNVNTGEETLIPGH
+78 VNVNTGEETMIPGH

-132 VEPEP
+132 AEPES
-137 EAVCDVPFASTVYQL
+137 EAVCDVPFASTVYEL

-163 ERESVQEAESELI
+163 ERESAHEAASELI
-176 PEQPAQESGLIPEQP
+176 PELPETASTLIPELP
-191 ESESGLIP
+191 EAFEP
-199 EQPAPIEYASEETS
+199 ASEES
-213 DLYEATE
+213 
-220 PPVSADSDDDPKDS
+220 PDSDDDPKDLK
-234 NDLNDLKDSDDLKDT
+234 DLNDLKDTTDPDIS
-249 EDSYI
+249 
-254 LEDSEVPAIPKKRF
+254 EDSEVPAIPKKRF
-268 WPGFLIGFAA
+268 WPGFLVGFAA

-290 FQYGVL
+290 FEYGVL
-296 SSERLAGAEPKAESE
+296 SSERL
-311 AIAATSVSAGDP
+311 
-323 ATNLDNTESEPGPAV
+323 
-338 KESEVGE
+338 
-345 PGVQQPGVQ
+345 
-354 DPAVKEPG
+354 
-362 VQQAEVQQSATK
+362 
-374 TEAEPSV
+374 TEAEPKPAVKAAAMTPASAEVPVVEPDKSKSEPEPAAEEPEVQQPDVQKSAPEAEAEPPV

>member
-1 MSENN
+1 MSENS
-6 ENIDDRKR
+6 ENIEDSRR

-45 LFALISDE
+45 LIALIAGE

-111 SMFQTIELTDE
+111 SMFQTIELSDE
-122 AVTELEGAEA
+122 AVAELEGAEA

-137 EAVCDVPFASTVYQL
+137 EAVCDVLFASTVYEL

-163 ERESVQEAESELI
+163 ERESAQEAASELI
-176 PEQPAQESGLIPEQP
+176 PEQPEAFQP
-191 ESESGLIP
+191 
-199 EQPAPIEYASEETS
+199 ASEES
-213 DLYEATE
+213 
-220 PPVSADSDDDPKDS
+220 PDSDDGINDS
-234 NDLNDLKDSDDLKDT
+234 NDSKDLNDLTDPDIS
-249 EDSYI
+249 
-254 LEDSEVPAIPKKRF
+254 EDSEVPAIPRKRF

-290 FQYGVL
+290 FEYDVL
-296 SSERLAGAEPKAESE
+296 SSERLAEAEPK
-311 AIAATSVSAGDP
+311 
-323 ATNLDNTESEPGPAV
+323 PAV
-338 KESEVGE
+338 KAAAMTPASVEV
-345 PGVQQPGVQ
+345 
-354 DPAVKEPG
+354 PAVEPDKSKAEPEPAAEEPE
-362 VQQAEVQQSATK
+362 VQEPEVQKQATKAEV
-374 TEAEPSV
+374 EPSV

-435 KVVVPPLSKYGV
+435 KVVVPPLSKYGI

>member
-1 MSENN
+1 MSENI
-6 ENIDDRKR
+6 EDRRR

-45 LFALISDE
+45 LFALIAGE

-111 SMFQTIELTDE
+111 SMFQTIELSDE
-122 AVTELEGAEA
+122 AVAELEGAEA

-137 EAVCDVPFASTVYQL
+137 EAVCDVPFASTVYEL

-176 PEQPAQESGLIPEQP
+176 PEQPEAFQP
-191 ESESGLIP
+191 
-199 EQPAPIEYASEETS
+199 ASEES
-213 DLYEATE
+213 
-220 PPVSADSDDDPKDS
+220 PDSDDGTKDPKDLNDLRDS
-234 NDLNDLKDSDDLKDT
+234 NDLKDFKDLNDFKDSKDLKDLTDPDIS
-249 EDSYI
+249 
-254 LEDSEVPAIPKKRF
+254 EDSEVPAIPKKRF

-290 FQYGVL
+290 FEYGVL
-296 SSERLAGAEPKAESE
+296 SSDRLAGAEPKAESE
-311 AIAATSVSAGDP
+311 AIAATSVSAEVPVEVP
-323 ATNLDNTESEPGPAV
+323 AVEPDKSKSEPEPA
-338 KESEVGE
+338 
-345 PGVQQPGVQ
+345 
-354 DPAVKEPG
+354 AKEP
-362 VQQAEVQQSATK
+362 EVQEPEVQKQATK
-374 TEAEPSV
+374 AEAEPSV

>member
-1 MSENN
+1 MSENS
-6 ENIDDRKR
+6 ENIEDRRR

-45 LFALISDE
+45 LFALIAGE

-78 VNVNTGEETLIPGH
+78 VNVNTGEETMIPGH

-132 VEPEP
+132 AEPER
-137 EAVCDVPFASTVYQL
+137 EAVCDVPFASTVYEL
-152 EEPEVIAESEL
+152 EEPEVIAEPEL
-163 ERESVQEAESELI
+163 ERESAQEAASELI
-176 PEQPAQESGLIPEQP
+176 PELPEAFQP
-191 ESESGLIP
+191 
-199 EQPAPIEYASEETS
+199 ASEES
-213 DLYEATE
+213 
-220 PPVSADSDDDPKDS
+220 PDSDDGTNDP
-234 NDLNDLKDSDDLKDT
+234 NDLNDLKDLNDSNDLKDFNDLNDLKET
-249 EDSYI
+249 TDPDIS
-254 LEDSEVPAIPKKRF
+254 EDSEVPAIPKKRF

-311 AIAATSVSAGDP
+311 AIAATSVSAGVP
-323 ATNLDNTESEPGPAV
+323 AEVPAVEPDKSKSEP
-338 KESEVGE
+338 E
-345 PGVQQPGVQ
+345 
-354 DPAVKEPG
+354 PAVKEP
-362 VQQAEVQQSATK
+362 EVQQPEVQKSAPK
-374 TEAEPSV
+374 AETEPPV

>member
-6 ENIDDRKR
+6 ENIEDRKR

-137 EAVCDVPFASTVYQL
+137 EAVCDVPFASTVYEL

-163 ERESVQEAESELI
+163 ERESAQEAASELI
-176 PEQPAQESGLIPEQP
+176 PEQPEAFQP
-191 ESESGLIP
+191 
-199 EQPAPIEYASEETS
+199 ASEES
-213 DLYEATE
+213 
-220 PPVSADSDDDPKDS
+220 PDSDDDPKDP
-234 NDLNDLKDSDDLKDT
+234 NDFKDSKDLKDLTDPDIS
-249 EDSYI
+249 
-254 LEDSEVPAIPKKRF
+254 EDSEVPAIPKKRF

-290 FQYGVL
+290 FEYGVL
-296 SSERLAGAEPKAESE
+296 SSERLAEAEPK
-311 AIAATSVSAGDP
+311 
-323 ATNLDNTESEPGPAV
+323 PAV
-338 KESEVGE
+338 KAAAMTPGSVEVPAVEPDKSKSEPE
-345 PGVQQPGVQ
+345 PAAKEPEVQQP
-354 DPAVKEPG
+354 
-362 VQQAEVQQSATK
+362 EVQKSAPK
-374 TEAEPSV
+374 AETEPPV

>member
-1 MSENN
+1 MSENS
-6 ENIDDRKR
+6 ENIEERKR

-132 VEPEP
+132 AEPEP
-137 EAVCDVPFASTVYQL
+137 EAVCDVPFASTVYEL

-163 ERESVQEAESELI
+163 ERESAQEAESELI
-176 PEQPAQESGLIPEQP
+176 PEQPEAFQP
-191 ESESGLIP
+191 
-199 EQPAPIEYASEETS
+199 ASEES
-213 DLYEATE
+213 
-220 PPVSADSDDDPKDS
+220 PDSDDGTKDLKDLNDLRDSKDLKDS
-234 NDLNDLKDSDDLKDT
+234 NDLKDFKDLNDFKDSKDLKDLTDPDIS
-249 EDSYI
+249 
-254 LEDSEVPAIPKKRF
+254 EDSEVPAIPRKRF

-290 FQYGVL
+290 FEYGVL

-311 AIAATSVSAGDP
+311 AIAATSVSAEVPVEVP
-323 ATNLDNTESEPGPAV
+323 AVEPDKSKSEPEPA
-338 KESEVGE
+338 
-345 PGVQQPGVQ
+345 
-354 DPAVKEPG
+354 AKEP
-362 VQQAEVQQSATK
+362 EVQEPEVQKQATK
-374 TEAEPSV
+374 AEAEPSV

>member
-1 MSENN
+1 MSENS
-6 ENIDDRKR
+6 ENIEERKR

-111 SMFQTIELTDE
+111 SMFQTIELSDE

-137 EAVCDVPFASTVYQL
+137 EAVCDVPFASTVY
-152 EEPEVIAESEL
+152 EFGEPEVIAEPEL
-163 ERESVQEAESELI
+163 ERESEQEAESELI
-176 PEQPAQESGLIPEQP
+176 LDQPESESESIPEPDSELIPEQP
-191 ESESGLIP
+191 QPFES
-199 EQPAPIEYASEETS
+199 ASEETS
-213 DLYEATE
+213 DLYETTGQ
-220 PPVSADSDDDPKDS
+220 PVSADSDDDLKNFKEPKDPKDPK
-234 NDLNDLKDSDDLKDT
+234 DLNVLNGPEASDIS
-249 EDSYI
+249 EDSEDS
-254 LEDSEVPAIPKKRF
+254 EDSEVPAIPKKRF

-290 FQYGVL
+290 IEYGVL
-296 SSERLAGAEPKAESE
+296 TTERLAGAETKAESE
-311 AIAATSVSAGDP
+311 AVAATP
-323 ATNLDNTESEPGPAV
+323 ALTEVQTVEPDKAIDEAELVV
-338 KESEVGE
+338 KE
-345 PGVQQPGVQ
+345 PDVQQP
-354 DPAVKEPG
+354 
-362 VQQAEVQQSATK
+362 EVQKQATK
-374 TEAEPSV
+374 AEAEPSV
-381 PTQPSDKKV
+381 PTQPSDRKV